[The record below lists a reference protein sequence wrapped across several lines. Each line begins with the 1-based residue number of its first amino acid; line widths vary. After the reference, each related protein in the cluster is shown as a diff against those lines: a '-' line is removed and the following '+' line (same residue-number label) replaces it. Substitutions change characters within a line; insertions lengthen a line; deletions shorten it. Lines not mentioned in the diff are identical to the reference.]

1 MKMHLIKIWL
11 PLLLLI
17 FLTTASAGQFDVVQT
32 REEVLQKLQLVKML
46 IASSPVAKNN
56 ADKNAKQTMEL
67 VHTLYTRAND
77 AFIAGNLVWADAF
90 SDEALSV
97 MEDAAR
103 ISSDPLQVEAKQR
116 SRYAELLDDVR
127 AFEATYEDVRKGLSS
142 KEAKLYDN
150 KISGTVNLISN
161 AQILVRDSQYVEASK
176 QLERVHAIYISVL
189 NELLASTSFVYDT
202 TTFSTPVEEYEY
214 ELARYRSYEELI
226 PIAYAQF
233 KPDEYTIK
241 LSDRYVQEGSTALK
255 IAEKQASDGD
265 HTAAIKTLLGATK
278 RLQNALRTVGLEVPE

>member
-1 MKMHLIKIWL
+1 MKLIGIKYWL
-11 PLLLLI
+11 PLLWLI
-17 FLTTASAGQFDVVQT
+17 FFSSATAGQFDVVQT

-46 IASSPVAKNN
+46 IASSPVAKNSE
-56 ADKNAKQTMEL
+56 DKNAKQTMEL
-67 VHTLYTRAND
+67 VHSLYTRAND

-127 AFEATYEDVRKGLSS
+127 AFEATYKDVRKGLSS
-142 KEAKLYDN
+142 NEVASYDDKINRTDKLIKDAQA
-150 KISGTVNLISN
+150 LI
-161 AQILVRDSQYVEASK
+161 RDGQYADASK
-176 QLERVHAIYISVL
+176 QLERVHTIYISVL
-189 NELLASTSFVYDT
+189 NELLASTSFVYDK
-202 TTFSTPVEEYEY
+202 TFNTPVEEYDY

-226 PIAYAQF
+226 PIAYDQF

-241 LSDRYVQEGSTALK
+241 LSDRFVQEGSTALG
-255 IAEKQASDGD
+255 IAEKQAANGD
-265 HTAAIKTLLGATK
+265 HPTAIKTLLGATK
-278 RLQNALRTVGLEVPE
+278 RLQTALRTVGLEVPE

>member
-1 MKMHLIKIWL
+1 MKLIGIKYWL
-11 PLLLLI
+11 PLLWLI
-17 FLTTASAGQFDVVQT
+17 FFSSATAGQFDVVQT

-46 IASSPVAKNN
+46 IASSPVAKNSE
-56 ADKNAKQTMEL
+56 DKNAKQTMEL
-67 VHTLYTRAND
+67 VHSLYTRAND

-127 AFEATYEDVRKGLSS
+127 AFEATYKDVRKGLSS
-142 KEAKLYDN
+142 NEVASYDDKINRTDKLIKDAQA
-150 KISGTVNLISN
+150 LI
-161 AQILVRDSQYVEASK
+161 RDGQYADASK
-176 QLERVHAIYISVL
+176 QLERVHTIYISVL
-189 NELLASTSFVYDT
+189 NELLASTSFVVDN
-202 TTFSTPVEEYEY
+202 TTFSTPLEEYDY

-241 LSDRYVQEGSTALK
+241 LSERYVQEGSAALGV
-255 IAEKQASDGD
+255 AEKQAANGD
-265 HTAAIKTLLGATK
+265 HSAAIKTLLGATK
-278 RLQNALRTVGLEVPE
+278 QIQTALRTVGLEVPE